1 MNEEQIIARNLRL
14 REYQGNDRIV
24 LAEDKRK
31 EIIEENKATVPFR
44 GLTGFTFIDEA
55 TKGFRKGQ
63 LVVLSGPPKNGKTQI
78 CQTFTKKFCNDGMK
92 VLWFSYE
99 LGYEELFE
107 KFPMTNLDFYVPN
120 YLSSGNMD
128 WVEEKIIETK
138 LKHGLDYVFIDHLD
152 FLRDTSVLTKSVS
165 TNLSSYIG
173 GIVQRIK
180 SIAVKHEV
188 IIFLMCHI
196 TKSKWT
202 TNQLPT
208 SEQIRDS
215 GQITQLADIV
225 MMMIRNRD
233 KGQYIE
239 NFATLGIMENRKTG
253 KTGKLALKLVDEQF
267 ITVDTSEQTKIDN
280 LDDNFD
286 GF

>member
-1 MNEEQIIARNLRL
+1 
-14 REYQGNDRIV
+14 
-24 LAEDKRK
+24 
-31 EIIEENKATVPFR
+31 
-44 GLTGFTFIDEA
+44 
-55 TKGFRKGQ
+55 
-63 LVVLSGPPKNGKTQI
+63 
-78 CQTFTKKFCNDGMK
+78 MK

-107 KFPMTNLDFYVPN
+107 KFPMDNLDFYVPN
-120 YLSSGNMD
+120 FLSSGNMD

-138 LKHGLDYVFIDHLD
+138 LKHGLDYIFIDHLD
-152 FLRDTSVLTKSVS
+152 FLRDTNILAKGVS

-233 KGQYIE
+233 KGQYVE

-253 KTGKLALKLVDEQF
+253 KTGKLALKLVGEQF
-267 ITVDTSEQTKIDN
+267 VAVNEEEQTKLDN
-280 LDDNFD
+280 LKDDFD